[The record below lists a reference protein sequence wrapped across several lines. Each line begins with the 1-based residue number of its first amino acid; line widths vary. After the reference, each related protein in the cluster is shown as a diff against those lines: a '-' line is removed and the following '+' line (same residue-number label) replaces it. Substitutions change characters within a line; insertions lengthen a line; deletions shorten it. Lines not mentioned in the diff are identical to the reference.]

1 MKANFVRILA
11 VGFSLCALLAHHK
24 ACALGSDHP
33 PGQPIAGTTNWPSG
47 LERMVN
53 LTNRMHGFFINQ
65 ADYYFYTGSQP
76 QFAEFLKDFSKL
88 GGTSEKRLIVHKG
101 VGEAKSPWDKEGRRC
116 DWQLY
121 TCPKGWHNLGK
132 LSLDPKST
140 PEDRRKASQE
150 AGYVV
155 EVHFWK
161 EGTIALDK
169 IQIPPGIVVVQG
181 P

>member
-1 MKANFVRILA
+1 MKANVVRILTVA
-11 VGFSLCALLAHHK
+11 FSLCALLARHK

-33 PGQPIAGTTNWPSG
+33 AGQPIAGTTNWPSG

-65 ADYYFYTGSQP
+65 ADHYFYTGSQP

-88 GGTSEKRLIVHKG
+88 GGPSEKRLIVHKG

-150 AGYVV
+150 AGYVL

-161 EGTIALDK
+161 DGTIALDK

>member
-11 VGFSLCALLAHHK
+11 VAFSLCAFLAHHK

-65 ADYYFYTGSQP
+65 ADYYFYTGSQA
-76 QFAEFLKDFSKL
+76 QLGEFLKDFSKL

-101 VGEAKSPWDKEGRRC
+101 VGEAKSPWDKDGRPC

-140 PEDRRKASQE
+140 PEERRKASQE

-161 EGTIALDK
+161 DGTIALDK
-169 IQIPPGIVVVQG
+169 IQIPAGVVVVHER
-181 P
+181 